1 MQLGLAGLLAA
12 VGALAGLRRGRLMS
26 VLLRVRSLRLPT
38 FAEVALRMPV
48 WSGVAFRVPRW
59 SGVSMRMPRWS
70 EVLGR
75 QTQRALA
82 VIRLTLGILRL
93 W

>member
-1 MQLGLAGLLAA
+1 
-12 VGALAGLRRGRLMS
+12 MS
-26 VLLRVRSLRLPT
+26 VLLRLRSL
-38 FAEVALRMPV
+38 
-48 WSGVAFRVPRW
+48 RVPRW
-59 SGVSMRMPRWS
+59 SGLSIPVPTWS
-70 EVLGR
+70 GVLGR

>member
-1 MQLGLAGLLAA
+1 MQLGLAALLAA
-12 VGALAGLRRGRLMS
+12 VGGLAGLRRGRLMS

-38 FAEVALRMPV
+38 
-48 WSGVAFRVPRW
+48 WSGVSVGLPRW
-59 SGVSMRMPRWS
+59 SGVSVRLPRWS
-70 EVLGR
+70 EVLSR